1 MKSSQL
7 AGVKYWRLFLS
18 VKRDAPRIRPRI
30 DAKGSE
36 ENTANVGGIFTRRLG
51 KFSHLRFMKN
61 AHLRSVKHSSLNSA
75 TFSLSNKS
83 GDRIILTREKIDLSL
98 RGTKSS
104 DELVD
109 LAMFPTMSNF
119 YRIFIRDNINRMY
132 VRNRNIFIKIFFT
145 LLFLNLFASD
155 KIREKPL
162 RQRFFSFLG

>member
-1 MKSSQL
+1 
-7 AGVKYWRLFLS
+7 
-18 VKRDAPRIRPRI
+18 
-30 DAKGSE
+30 
-36 ENTANVGGIFTRRLG
+36 
-51 KFSHLRFMKN
+51 MKN

-162 RQRFFSFLG
+162 RQRFFSFLRWGVFKETDTYLSQGIELCTWFFVVLKQHASPSVYRQLRTANVRTKLEQ